1 MCFFFAGHR
10 RTKRSKLE
18 PLDTIFVKHVK
29 EGSPAHLSGLH
40 TGDRI
45 VSVNGHSVSGKS
57 YSQVIALIQHR

>member
-1 MCFFFAGHR
+1 MFAGR
-10 RTKRSKLE
+10 RRKRTKLE

-29 EGSPAHLSGLH
+29 EGGPAQLSGLH

-57 YSQVIALIQHR
+57 YSQVIGLIQQR